1 MIVDF
6 TASSKNILDIATV
19 TAGKDL
25 RRFAQCR
32 DTVEIGLL
40 LSGSAT
46 LQLLG
51 RGYALSAG
59 DSYTVSPN
67 TVLSLTAFSKDA
79 RLLWLTFSMDMIHP
93 HPEHFFYRDFWEPLT
108 LGAMQLPPYL
118 PVTHPVAPAIRSQLT
133 ELLHTTDRSQR
144 FAALMDLCL
153 LLIPYC
159 LYPAD
164 STPELGIANRTVR
177 FCMIFIL
184 NHYHR
189 QIRLPRI
196 ARYVKC
202 HPNYLCNLFKAY
214 TGMTVFEYLYHIRVE
229 AAAELLRKEDLSISR
244 VAEVTG
250 FPSRNMFYK
259 KFRQIMGQSPTTY
272 RNQYFNH

>member
-1 MIVDF
+1 MVADY
-6 TASSKNILDIATV
+6 TPSTKNHISAAVL
-19 TAGKDL
+19 TAGEDL
-25 RRFAQCR
+25 RCFAQCR
-32 DTVEIGLL
+32 DTAEVGLL
-40 LSGSAT
+40 LSGTAT
-46 LQLLG
+46 VQLSG
-51 RGYALSAG
+51 NRYTLSPG
-59 DSYTVSPN
+59 DIYTASPN
-67 TVLSLTAFSKDA
+67 AVLSLTAFSEDA
-79 RLLWLTFSMDMIHP
+79 RLLLLTFSMDMIRC

-108 LGAMQLPPYL
+108 LGVMHLPPYL
-118 PVTHPVAPAIRSQLT
+118 PATHPVAPAIRSQLT
-133 ELLHTTDRSQR
+133 ELLRTTDRLQR
-144 FAALMDLCL
+144 FAALMELCL
-153 LLIPYC
+153 LLIPHC

-164 STPELGIANRTVR
+164 SAPKLGIANRTVR

-229 AAAELLRKEDLSISR
+229 AAAELLCKDDLSISR

-250 FPSRNMFYK
+250 FPSRSMFYK
-259 KFRQIMGQSPTTY
+259 KFRQITGQSPTTY
-272 RNQYFNH
+272 RNQHFNH